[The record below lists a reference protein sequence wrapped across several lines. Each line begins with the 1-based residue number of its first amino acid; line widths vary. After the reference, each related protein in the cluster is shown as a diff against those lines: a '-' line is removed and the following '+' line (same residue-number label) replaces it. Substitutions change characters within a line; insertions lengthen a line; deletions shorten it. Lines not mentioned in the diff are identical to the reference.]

1 MRPYDLWKRMIN
13 GKVYTEDAVT
23 TRVNTVF
30 AVNQLT
36 PEEYTDLI
44 QLIEQKY
51 SENAA

>member
-1 MRPYDLWKRMIN
+1 MKPFELWRRMIN
-13 GKVYTEDAVT
+13 GKVYTKEAVT

-44 QLIEQKY
+44 QLIEEKY
-51 SENAA
+51 PE